1 MENPIDQLKNSLKA
15 SKWSEDYQ
23 KRILAVLPRLGKNNI
38 EFLQNKVEG
47 FETRLEAKYIAAVL
61 EEEVS
66 MLEKLIGSDTKDF
79 IKLLR
84 GGYDRPSYD
93 FGNYVLPFV
102 LDIAWAMRQ
111 HKIPQSSD
119 LAEAVIEFEI
129 KFFSIL
135 PFEEVVLLVQED
147 VVTLAKKS
155 SILLL
160 LKQYYWRKF
169 KGYKKS
175 FSGDML
181 AALEGNTETLGS
193 ENLVMEEK
201 KYPPTVHNWIQDY
214 IQSLPRSISARST
227 FDEIQYIRSSKNVL
241 PLPEQEKAILLE
253 IVKLHNWFLSPVV
266 NEKEV
271 RRYETEQEM
280 AKEKAYAEAETVS
293 APYIEPVPQRPVIDI
308 DKKLQELKKKTTVR
322 N

>member
-15 SKWSEDYQ
+15 SKWSKESQ
-23 KRILAVLPRLGKNNI
+23 QRILAVLPRLGKNNI

-102 LDIAWAMRQ
+102 LDIAWALRQ

-129 KFFSIL
+129 AFFSQL
-135 PFEEVVLLVQED
+135 PFEEVILLVQED
-147 VVTLAKKS
+147 VVSLAKKS
-155 SILLL
+155 SMLLL
-160 LKQYYWRKF
+160 LKQYYWKKF
-169 KGYKKS
+169 RGYKKS
-175 FSGDML
+175 FSADML
-181 AALEGNTETLGS
+181 AALEGNEERLGS
-193 ENLVMEEK
+193 ENLSMEDK

-227 FDEIQYIRSSKNVL
+227 FDEIQYIRTSKNVEL
-241 PLPEQEKAILLE
+241 LSEEEKAILLE
-253 IVKLHNWFLSPVV
+253 IVKLHNWFINPAV
-266 NEKEV
+266 NEKEI
-271 RRYETEQEM
+271 RRYEAEQEM
-280 AKEKAYAEAETVS
+280 SRDKEFQV
-293 APYIEPVPQRPVIDI
+293 PEPSLVYTPEVTKKPVVDI
-308 DKKLQELKKKTTVR
+308 DQKLQELKKKTSVR